1 MITNIFEYATRNKLR
16 FASMKGDL
24 SVEQLWDVPLRSRDD
39 FNLDAVAI
47 AADKALK
54 GASQSFVETTKT
66 PEHARRE
73 MAFDVVKY
81 VIEVKLA
88 EEETAKKRAEN
99 KVKKEAL
106 LRALAEKQADK
117 MSAQSEKELQ
127 RQIAALDD

>member
-1 MITNIFEYATRNKLR
+1 MAT
-16 FASMKGDL
+16 
-24 SVEQLWDVPLRSRDD
+24 Q
-39 FNLDAVAI
+39 
-47 AADKALK
+47 
-54 GASQSFVETTKT
+54 QTKT